1 MGDFVKLN
9 TPLPPFRVNDPLH
22 PPTGN
27 PAEFT
32 AEDWNPALGAL
43 EDLRTHGGGWVDL
56 ADHLPTGY
64 VTDGSVDYTA
74 QFATAIAA
82 ANGKTLRIPSG
93 TFTRAVGFS
102 CVGFNVEG
110 QGPDKTILRFTGV
123 GQAVTFNGG
132 TGHSFSG
139 VALQSTAAGQSGFL
153 LSVGTGASVQR
164 VRILDFDGIG
174 FQVGVVDVGGA
185 YFSDINYVECN
196 NAARTG
202 TTGFLIDGGGSSIS
216 SNANTAKNCF
226 VKGRWATLYD
236 VRGNDN
242 VFFAGDA
249 EMNNSAAAITQ
260 VFRISG
266 GGNKFRD
273 TYVEQ
278 IGATFPATLVN
289 FTSTSISNLF
299 DGVYLTA
306 SAVKNLD
313 ATITDAG
320 AGNEFRAG
328 PIGAGFPAQGRN
340 VAPQNLLPNS
350 GFATM
355 RTAAL
360 PLGYT
365 DIFGTG
371 TISRDTVTV
380 RGSLYSMKLD
390 VAAARAGIAT
400 YLATNSPGTRF
411 PIDPM
416 PIAKLRGRTITASVW
431 ANSNAANVGAIKI
444 FDGTSNIGS
453 AVHTGSG
460 NWELLTVTTKVLTT
474 ANEVGIQLRTDSD
487 GAAKTG
493 TVYFSEPLIS
503 FGNEAPYSTPRPLN
517 DYAAS
522 MAGRFSWA
530 PPGTL
535 TLNSTQPSV
544 LDGNFF
550 LAASTGATT
559 IINFL
564 NGVAGQEIKLLA
576 TTANTTLANNATI
589 ATTTG
594 AAKALTINT
603 IYKLIFDGTKWWE
616 F

>member
-1 MGDFVKLN
+1 VGDFIKAN
-9 TPLPPFRVNDPLH
+9 TPLPARKVDARPPIIPEQEIDAADVNNLWD
-22 PPTGN
+22 
-27 PAEFT
+27 A
-32 AEDWNPALGAL
+32 AA
-43 EDLRTHGGGWVDL
+43 DLRTHTGGWVDL
-56 ADHLPTGY
+56 VDHLPAGY
-64 VTDGSVDYTA
+64 VTDGTADYAT
-74 QFATAIAA
+74 QIGTATAAA
-82 ANGKTLRIPSG
+82 GGKTLRLPAG
-93 TFTRAVGFS
+93 TFRHSTGLTFANV
-102 CVGFNVEG
+102 NVEG
-110 QGPDKTILRFTGV
+110 EGPDKTILLFAGA
-123 GQAVTFNGG
+123 GQAV
-132 TGHSFSG
+132 
-139 VALQSTAAGQSGFL
+139 
-153 LSVGTGASVQR
+153 
-164 VRILDFDGIG
+164 
-174 FQVGVVDVGGA
+174 
-185 YFSDINYVECN
+185 
-196 NAARTG
+196 
-202 TTGFLIDGGGSSIS
+202 
-216 SNANTAKNCF
+216 
-226 VKGRWATLYD
+226 KGKWATLYD
-236 VRGNDN
+236 IRGNN
-242 VFFAGDA
+242 NIFIGGDA
-249 EMNNSAAAITQ
+249 EMNNSAATITQ

-278 IGATFPATLVN
+278 IGATFPALFIN
-289 FTSTSISNLF
+289 FTSTAISNVF

-306 SAVKNLD
+306 SGVKNLD

-320 AGNEFRAG
+320 TGNEFRAG

-350 GFATM
+350 GFASM
-355 RTAAL
+355 RTATL

-400 YLATNSPGTRF
+400 YLATNSPATRF

-431 ANSNAANVGAIKI
+431 INSNAANVGAIKI
-444 FDGTSNIGS
+444 FDGASNIGS

-493 TVYFSEPLIS
+493 TVYFSEPLIA
-503 FGNEAPYSTPRPLN
+503 FGNEAPHQTPRPLN

-522 MAGRFSWA
+522 MAGRLSWA
-530 PPGTL
+530 PPPTL

-550 LAASTGATT
+550 LASNTGATG

-564 NGVAGQEIKLLA
+564 NGVAGQEIKILT
-576 TTANTTLANNATI
+576 TTANTTLVNGATLV
-589 ATTTG
+589 TTTG
-594 AAKALTINT
+594 ANKALTSGVV
-603 IYKLIFDGTKWWE
+603 YKLIYDGTKWWE

>member
-1 MGDFVKLN
+1 VGDFVKAN
-9 TPLPPFRVNDPLH
+9 TPLPARKVDARPPIIPEQEIDAADVNNLWD
-22 PPTGN
+22 
-27 PAEFT
+27 A
-32 AEDWNPALGAL
+32 AA
-43 EDLRTHGGGWVDL
+43 DLRTHTGGWVDL
-56 ADHLPTGY
+56 VDHLPAGY
-64 VTDGSVDYTA
+64 VTDGTADYAT
-74 QFATAIAA
+74 QIGTATAAA
-82 ANGKTLRIPSG
+82 GGKTLRLPAG
-93 TFTRAVGFS
+93 TFRHSTGLTFANV
-102 CVGFNVEG
+102 NVEG
-110 QGPDKTILRFTGV
+110 EGPDKTILLFAGA
-123 GQAVTFNGG
+123 GQAVNFNAGVG
-132 TGHSFSG
+132 HWFTGI
-139 VALQSTAAGQSGFL
+139 ALQSNAAGQSGFL
-153 LSVGTGASVQR
+153 LSSGTGASVRRMR
-164 VRILDFDGIG
+164 VLDFDGVG
-174 FQVGVVDVGGA
+174 FQVGVVDVTGA
-185 YFSDINYVECN
+185 YFSDIDYIECAN
-196 NAARTG
+196 TARTG
-202 TTGFLIDGGGSSIS
+202 TSGFIVDGGGVSIS
-216 SNANTAKNCF
+216 SNANVSKNVF
-226 VKGRWATLYD
+226 VKGKWATLYD
-236 VRGNDN
+236 IRGNN
-242 VFFAGDA
+242 NIFIGGDA
-249 EMNNSAAAITQ
+249 EMNNSAATITQ

-278 IGATFPATLVN
+278 IGATFPALFIN
-289 FTSTSISNLF
+289 FTSTAISNVF

-306 SAVKNLD
+306 SGVKNLD

-320 AGNEFRAG
+320 TGNEFRAG

-350 GFATM
+350 GFASM
-355 RTAAL
+355 RTATL

-400 YLATNSPGTRF
+400 YLATNSPATRF

-431 ANSNAANVGAIKI
+431 INSNAANVGAIKI
-444 FDGTSNIGS
+444 FDGASNIGS

-493 TVYFSEPLIS
+493 TVYFSEPLIA
-503 FGNEAPYSTPRPLN
+503 FGNEAPHQTPRPLN

-522 MAGRFSWA
+522 MAGRLSWA
-530 PPGTL
+530 PPPTL

-550 LAASTGATT
+550 LASNTGATG

-564 NGVAGQEIKLLA
+564 NGVAGQEIKILT
-576 TTANTTLANNATI
+576 TTANTTLVNGATLV
-589 ATTTG
+589 TTTG
-594 AAKALTINT
+594 ANKALTSGVV
-603 IYKLIFDGTKWWE
+603 YKLIYDGTKWWE